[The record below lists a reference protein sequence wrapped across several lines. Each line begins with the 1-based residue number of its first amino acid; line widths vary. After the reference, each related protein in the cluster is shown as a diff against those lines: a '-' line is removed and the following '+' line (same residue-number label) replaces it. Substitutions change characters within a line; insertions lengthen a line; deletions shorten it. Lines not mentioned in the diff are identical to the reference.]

1 MTHTNPWKDI
11 ESELLKAIG
20 HPHVNVADL
29 PPDTFVARFYAARA
43 ADAAQIAS
51 LTAQVREQ
59 RERALAAERELWPLR
74 AERDAAHMLA
84 SEVDAA
90 RAHAEAQYRTS
101 MARLG
106 DHAVQVMKENTQLK
120 ASLEA
125 AFEEAQTLR
134 EALTSIANSACCE
147 CCQEAALVA
156 RAALAPRPPEPQ

>member
-1 MTHTNPWKDI
+1 MNDQTPDIPTDPWDKVRRFDVDDYD
-11 ESELLKAIG
+11 G
-20 HPHVNVADL
+20 PVTDG
-29 PPDTFVARFYAARA
+29 PDGEY
-43 ADAAQIAS
+43 
-51 LTAQVREQ
+51 
-59 RERALAAERELWPLR
+59 
-74 AERDAAHMLA
+74 MLA

-125 AFEEAQTLR
+125 AFDAAIADRDDALAQLDAAQQEAEGQRGLWLSCEDMAQQEVERWKQEAQTLR
-134 EALTSIANSACCE
+134 EALTSIANSACRE